1 MSLKKFAL
9 ITLSCLLAI
18 NFFSSS
24 LNCLDLSQPIQVIEH
39 FWIPLADGTKL
50 AARMWIPDWAQT
62 KPIPAIL
69 EYIPYGKRYGTRCRD
84 ESKYN
89 WLASR
94 GYACIRVDL
103 RGSGESDG
111 LLDDEYLPI
120 EQNDAIEVI
129 NWIAQQPWCSGSVG
143 MIGKSWGGFNALQ
156 VAARRPPALKA
167 IISVCS
173 TDDRYADDIHYMGG
187 CLLNDNLWWGVIMLA
202 YQARP
207 ADKNLISDGWRQQ
220 WINRIEQMPF
230 WPALWLEHQ
239 RRDAYWKQGSICE
252 NWNDIQCPVFVIGG
266 WTDAYSNTIPRM
278 LEHLKTPRLGI
289 IGPWAHLYP
298 DDGVPGPAI
307 DFLNESCRWW
317 DYWLKGIDTGIMKEP
332 MLRAYI
338 EAWSPPSGWRDPA
351 PGRWVTEDVWPSQNI
366 EKRVVYFSDHRLVW
380 QPQADGAEISIK
392 SPQWTGS
399 DTGEWMGVGVAGDMP
414 LDQRHDDGCSLTFDT
429 KPLTE
434 RLELLG
440 APELVLT
447 LASDKPLAQI
457 CARLCDVAPDGSS
470 RRISY
475 QVLNLTHR
483 DSHET
488 PELLEPG
495 RFYTVTIK
503 LNDCGYAFEP
513 NHQLRIALSTAY
525 WPLIWPSPE
534 AATIT
539 LRTQETTLTLPVR
552 YPRAE
557 DALVRFEKPT
567 LCYIPAI
574 TKIAHGSMER
584 STKIDL
590 LSGKATYIT
599 HGQGGISGEDVVK
612 LNDVGIALSHSLKRE
627 LTIDKDDPLSAC
639 YLLTQTYQM
648 IQEDSDITIRSHVQ
662 MSSSE
667 TDFYLTGNLDI
678 FEDEVQCA
686 SRSFNRIIPRDFI

>member
-1 MSLKKFAL
+1 MNLKKCFFKL
-9 ITLSCLLAI
+9 LLSCLAI
-18 NFFSSS
+18 NSFSINLHALT
-24 LNCLDLSQPIQVIEH
+24 LNQSIQVTEH
-39 FWIPLADGTKL
+39 FFIPLSDGTKL
-50 AARMWIPDWAQT
+50 AARMWAPSNTQA
-62 KPIPAIL
+62 KPVPAIL

-89 WLASR
+89 WLASK

-103 RGSGESDG
+103 RGSGESNG
-111 LLDDEYLPI
+111 LLNDEYLPI
-120 EQNDAIEVI
+120 EQDDAVEVI
-129 NWIAQQPWCSGSVG
+129 DWIAQQPWCSGSVG
-143 MIGKSWGGFNALQ
+143 MMGKSWGGFNALQ
-156 VAARRPPALKA
+156 VAARRPAALKA

-187 CLLNDNLWWGVIMLA
+187 CLLNDNVWWGAIMLA

-207 ADKNLISDGWRQQ
+207 ADKNLIGDEWHKQ

-252 NWNDIQCPVFVIGG
+252 DWNSIQCPVFVIGG
-266 WTDAYSNTIPRM
+266 WNDAYTNTIPRM
-278 LEHLKTPRLGI
+278 LEHLKVPRLGL

-307 DFLNESCRWW
+307 DFLHEACHWW

-338 EAWSPPSGWRDPA
+338 EEWSPPCGWRDPA
-351 PGRWVTEDVWPSQNI
+351 PGRWVSEDVWPSQNI
-366 EKRVVYFSDHRLVW
+366 EKRTFYFSENSLVV
-380 QPQADGAEISIK
+380 QPQTHSIDIAIK
-392 SPQWTGS
+392 SPQWTGIN
-399 DTGEWMGVGVAGDMP
+399 TGEWMGVGVAGDMP

-429 KPLTE
+429 KSLTE

-440 APELVLT
+440 APELTLT
-447 LASDKPLAQI
+447 IASDKPLAQI

-495 RFYTVTIK
+495 RFYTITIK

-513 NHQLRIALSTAY
+513 NHRLRIALSTTY

-534 AATIT
+534 AATLT

-552 YPRAE
+552 HPRIE
-557 DALVRFEKPT
+557 DSLVHFEKPKST
-567 LCYIPAI
+567 YVPTISKVKQG
-574 TKIAHGSMER
+574 TMER
-584 STKIDL
+584 STKLDL
-590 LSGKATYIT
+590 LTGKATYVT
-599 HGQGGISGEDVVK
+599 HGQGGMSGENVVK
-612 LNDVGIALSHSLKRE
+612 LNDVGIALSHDLKRE
-627 LTIDKDDPLSAC
+627 LTIDKDDPLSAS
-639 YLLTQTYQM
+639 YLLTQTYQIM
-648 IQEDSDITIRSHVQ
+648 QEDSTIKITSNVK
-662 MSSSE
+662 MSASK
-667 TDFYLTGNLDI
+667 TDFYLSGNLDI
-678 FEDEVQCA
+678 FENEIECA
-686 SRSFNRIIPRDFI
+686 NRSFNRIIPRDFI